1 MDCNGLQW
9 IAMDCNGLQWIAI
22 DCRLHHLTRMHI
34 EQAEVMQAH
43 HVLVLRWATDEEG
56 GSAGG
61 SAAGSGAQGGQAG
74 GGGGGER
81 RVRATLYSG
90 HLRSRREIEDAPTS
104 GAELAKLLHSAS
116 RGVGGVTK
124 GSKNW
129 K

>member
-1 MDCNGLQW
+1 MPLS
-9 IAMDCNGLQWIAI
+9 AI
-22 DCRLHHLTRMHI
+22 EYGLHHLMSMQI

-56 GSAGG
+56 GSAGSSAVG
-61 SAAGSGAQGGQAG
+61 SAGGSGAQGGQAG
-74 GGGGGER
+74 GGGGGGGGER
-81 RVRATLYSG
+81 RMRATLYSG

-116 RGVGGVTK
+116 RGVGGATK

>member
-1 MDCNGLQW
+1 
-9 IAMDCNGLQWIAI
+9 
-22 DCRLHHLTRMHI
+22 MHI

-56 GSAGG
+56 GSAGSSAVG
-61 SAAGSGAQGGQAG
+61 SAGGSGAQGGQAG